1 MNTKMTYEVVENAE
15 TFERMLA
22 RVREAQKVFAT
33 YTQEQVTIDGNIIT
47 GKGPGA
53 SFAYAYRLL
62 EEFKGASIVAELKK
76 GMMYEF

>member
-33 YTQEQVTIDGNIIT
+33 YTQEMCIRDRGCTWGWRSGT
-47 GKGPGA
+47 RCPAPRG
-53 SFAYAYRLL
+53 
-62 EEFKGASIVAELKK
+62 
-76 GMMYEF
+76 

>member
-33 YTQEQVTIDGNIIT
+33 YTQEQVDKIFYEN
-47 GKGPGA
+47 A
-53 SFAYAYRLL
+53 ARL
-62 EEFKGASIVAELKK
+62 FQRQELL
-76 GMMYEF
+76 

>member
-33 YTQEQVTIDGNIIT
+33 YTQEQVDKIFRAAAMAANH
-47 GKGPGA
+47 P
-53 SFAYAYRLL
+53 AYPAGQNGCGGDRHGRGGRQGHQEPLR
-62 EEFKGASIVAELKK
+62 G
-76 GMMYEF
+76 